1 MSKFPEDHHTNLNT
15 IYENI
20 FKIILIDDS
29 NVGKTSLLT
38 KYLTGKNLETPF
50 TTLASEFATKII
62 QMNDGGY
69 VKAQIWDTA
78 GQEKYRSITYHHYKK
93 CVGGLV
99 VYDITKRSSFEN
111 VTVWVNELLKLSD
124 KNCLIAIVGNK
135 LDVVEKF
142 PHKREVS
149 EEEAKSYAFLNH
161 CLFFE
166 TSAFD
171 KDVNEIFEKI
181 IQNIY
186 NERRKILCKNENNYS
201 MNTSNI
207 NEDKVFFLNDNK
219 HAKRCFYSYNED
231 EPGCNCYS

>member
-20 FKIILIDDS
+20 FKIILIGDS

-38 KYLTGKNLETPF
+38 KYLTGKNLETTF

-99 VYDITKRSSFEN
+99 VYDITKRATYES
-111 VTVWVNELLKLSD
+111 VTSWINELLKLSD
-124 KNCLIAIVGNK
+124 ENCLIALVGNK

-142 PHKREVS
+142 PNKREVP
-149 EEEAKSYAFLNH
+149 EKEAKSYAFLNH

-166 TSAFD
+166 TSAFN
-171 KDVNEIFEKI
+171 KDVNEIFESV

-186 NERRKILCKNENNYS
+186 DERRKILCQNNNS
-201 MNTSNI
+201 LNNSNI
-207 NEDKVFFLNDNK
+207 NEGDTFLLNNKK
-219 HAKRCFYSYNED
+219 HAKRCYYNYSKD
-231 EPGCNCYS
+231 DTGCSCYS